1 MFVVLSFWI
10 ITKCT
15 ISFTLLITHA
25 KKKRSE
31 RCRKRQRACLI
42 LNSGSDR
49 VVFAC

>member
-25 KKKRSE
+25 KIKDQS
-31 RCRKRQRACLI
+31 
-42 LNSGSDR
+42 
-49 VVFAC
+49 VVEKGKEHV